1 MLPYIDLGLTNSIDS
16 PFILSRSWKN
26 TKGDIFVAPIP
37 DILRGSGIHY
47 SAHGGNHPKSDREEL
62 NIHEDID
69 LQSFLK
75 KVRTVDQSIIRAP
88 AEGQSGSIFIVN
100 MNHCLNRIASTTFQR
115 IKGKNIH
122 KILLDNNILS
132 QSTIQIDIDSMK
144 MIPETIDECMVMSQL
159 LPRNR

>member
-1 MLPYIDLGLTNSIDS
+1 MLPYIDLGLTNSID
-16 PFILSRSWKN
+16 
-26 TKGDIFVAPIP
+26 
-37 DILRGSGIHY
+37 
-47 SAHGGNHPKSDREEL
+47 
-62 NIHEDID
+62 
-69 LQSFLK
+69 
-75 KVRTVDQSIIRAP
+75 
-88 AEGQSGSIFIVN
+88 IFIVN

-144 MIPETIDECMVMSQL
+144 MIPETIDECMVMSQP